1 MRSAFYAE
9 LAGQNLIKNRRFYL
23 PYILTCIGTA
33 AMFYIMCALA
43 TNEGLESGFGAS
55 TLSAVLGLGVGV
67 IGIFAV
73 LILFYTNS
81 FLMKRRQKEFGLY
94 SVLGMEKR
102 HIGRVLFWESCYA
115 YLISMALGIGFG
127 LLMSRLLMLMLVKIT
142 GLTTTLTFSIS
153 LAGVVYT
160 LMLFLAIFCVVFLRA
175 RVKLMFSNPSE
186 LLRGGNVG
194 EKEPKAKWVFATLGV
209 LTLGTGYCMAIT
221 IKEPLMAIAL
231 FFVAVI
237 LVIVG
242 TYLMFMAGSIAILKL
257 LKKNKGYY
265 YRADHFTSVSGMLY
279 RMKQNAAGLA
289 SICILSTMVLVMVS
303 TTVSLYAGIEDGL
316 RAQYPRDVAVTMR
329 GGSAETDAA
338 REKVIRE
345 STEESGAAISNW
357 QVRHSLGFSAYK
369 RENAY
374 TGEADQS
381 GLDAPVMFEVMT
393 QDAYAR
399 LTGETIALGDREV
412 AVSDAQGLLP
422 DEFTLLGQ
430 PLSVVKR
437 LENPPMRGQYAVMM
451 AETHL
456 LVVSGEAALDRID
469 AAQRAAYPDR
479 FSTAETV
486 VGFDVKGTDAQ
497 LDALEARLTQAL
509 SEGVLVSESEG
520 ENIYS
525 ESYIEFRRANEQD
538 AYALYGGL
546 LFLGLFLGLLFM
558 MATVLIIYYKQV
570 SEGYDDAQRFDIMRK
585 VGMGRDE
592 VKKSIRSQIQT
603 VFFLPLAVAVV
614 HVAAAFPMIA
624 RMMAVL
630 KMDNVFL
637 FAACSGVAL
646 GVFALV
652 YLLVYLG
659 TARTYYKI
667 VAPAK

>member
-1 MRSAFYAE
+1 
-9 LAGQNLIKNRRFYL
+9 
-23 PYILTCIGTA
+23 
-33 AMFYIMCALA
+33 
-43 TNEGLESGFGAS
+43 
-55 TLSAVLGLGVGV
+55 
-67 IGIFAV
+67 
-73 LILFYTNS
+73 
-81 FLMKRRQKEFGLY
+81 
-94 SVLGMEKR
+94 
-102 HIGRVLFWESCYA
+102 
-115 YLISMALGIGFG
+115 
-127 LLMSRLLMLMLVKIT
+127 
-142 GLTTTLTFSIS
+142 
-153 LAGVVYT
+153 
-160 LMLFLAIFCVVFLRA
+160 
-175 RVKLMFSNPSE
+175 
-186 LLRGGNVG
+186 
-194 EKEPKAKWVFATLGV
+194 
-209 LTLGTGYCMAIT
+209 
-221 IKEPLMAIAL
+221 
-231 FFVAVI
+231 
-237 LVIVG
+237 
-242 TYLMFMAGSIAILKL
+242 
-257 LKKNKGYY
+257 
-265 YRADHFTSVSGMLY
+265 
-279 RMKQNAAGLA
+279 
-289 SICILSTMVLVMVS
+289 
-303 TTVSLYAGIEDGL
+303 
-316 RAQYPRDVAVTMR
+316 
-329 GGSAETDAA
+329 
-338 REKVIRE
+338 
-345 STEESGAAISNW
+345 
-357 QVRHSLGFSAYK
+357 
-369 RENAY
+369 
-374 TGEADQS
+374 
-381 GLDAPVMFEVMT
+381 
-393 QDAYAR
+393 
-399 LTGETIALGDREV
+399 
-412 AVSDAQGLLP
+412 
-422 DEFTLLGQ
+422 
-430 PLSVVKR
+430 R

-456 LVVSGEAALDRID
+456 LVVSGEAAFDRID

-520 ENIYS
+520 ENVYS